1 MTTRLTK
8 ALAALAAVAV
18 LAWPGPQSARASAGR
33 GPYDNASG
41 QWYADQERDHARLGY
56 DAYGMG
62 RARDSRPNY
71 PGRAVYSGSYAS
83 PAAPADYYSGTPTSD
98 SASSADYAY
107 GAYAP
112 PATARDTTAHIR
124 LIVSAG
130 TKVWF
135 DNSATQQT
143 GSVRSFESPE
153 LTPGK
158 DYAYDVTAR
167 WTENGK
173 EVTRTRH
180 VGVSAG
186 SSVTVDFTQQ

>member
-33 GPYDNASG
+33 GPYDHASG
-41 QWYADQERDHARLGY
+41 QWYADQERDHARLGF

-62 RARDSRPNY
+62 RARDSRPSY
-71 PGRAVYSGSYAS
+71 PGRAVYPGSYPPA
-83 PAAPADYYSGTPTSD
+83 AAPANYYSGTPTSGFV
-98 SASSADYAY
+98 SPADYFY

-112 PATARDTTAHIR
+112 SAAARDTTARIR
-124 LIVSAG
+124 LIVPAG
-130 TKVWF
+130 ARVWF
-135 DNSATQQT
+135 DNSATRQA

-158 DYAYDVTAR
+158 DYGYDVTAR

>member
-1 MTTRLTK
+1 MTRQFTK

-18 LAWPGPQSARASAGR
+18 LAWLGPQSARASASR
-33 GPYDNASG
+33 GPYDHASG
-41 QWYADQERDHARLGY
+41 QWYADQERDQARLGY
-56 DAYGMG
+56 DAYGTG
-62 RARDSRPNY
+62 RARSSWPIY
-71 PGRAVYSGSYAS
+71 PGRAVYPGSYPPA
-83 PAAPADYYSGTPTSD
+83 AAPADYYSDTPTSD
-98 SASSADYAY
+98 SVSPANYSY

-112 PATARDTTAHIR
+112 SAPGNRARIR
-124 LIVSAG
+124 LIVPAG
-130 TKVWF
+130 AKVWF
-135 DNSATQQT
+135 GNTATQQT
-143 GSVRSFESPE
+143 APARHFESPE

-158 DYAYDVTAR
+158 DYVYDITAR